1 MRNERHYKPSCRPHQ
16 PAVAA
21 RLEALAQSGYTK
33 AHHKLGQDKTH
44 ESTLRHVMQLSY
56 LNRFSYEPGFPTV
69 KHCAAA
75 EAVVDY
81 WAADP
86 WAQAVLLTCSCARGR
101 ASVESCVDI
110 AILVPPQQHGEI
122 MAHGWP
128 KFEAFLASDPSCVAL
143 SDSVP
148 WSGIDVDLVIG
159 EFTPGYHGYT
169 SGADNYEIEI
179 GNTLAWVHPMLLN
192 GPRFE
197 QLQQSYLPYYAEAL
211 RKERLALVTA
221 FARNNIDHIVPY
233 ARRGLYLQ
241 ALKRLTHAFEEYL
254 QALFI
259 SRRIYPLAYDKW
271 VREQVVEVLGEPE
284 LFEELLYVLSIPSF
298 TAHEFRDRAAR
309 MGRLLDALPDAAIQP
324 KAVH

>member
-128 KFEAFLASDPSCVAL
+128 KFEAF
-143 SDSVP
+143 
-148 WSGIDVDLVIG
+148 
-159 EFTPGYHGYT
+159 
-169 SGADNYEIEI
+169 
-179 GNTLAWVHPMLLN
+179 
-192 GPRFE
+192 
-197 QLQQSYLPYYAEAL
+197 
-211 RKERLALVTA
+211 
-221 FARNNIDHIVPY
+221 
-233 ARRGLYLQ
+233 
-241 ALKRLTHAFEEYL
+241 
-254 QALFI
+254 
-259 SRRIYPLAYDKW
+259 
-271 VREQVVEVLGEPE
+271 
-284 LFEELLYVLSIPSF
+284 
-298 TAHEFRDRAAR
+298 
-309 MGRLLDALPDAAIQP
+309 
-324 KAVH
+324 